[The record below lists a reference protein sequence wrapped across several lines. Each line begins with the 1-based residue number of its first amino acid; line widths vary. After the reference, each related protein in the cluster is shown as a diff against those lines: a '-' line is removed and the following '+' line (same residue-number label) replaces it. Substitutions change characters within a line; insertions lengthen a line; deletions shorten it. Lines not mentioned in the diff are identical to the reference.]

1 MKRLDIDSESFGNAD
16 ILIESDDG
24 DYVEWKYVQ
33 ELIAEVARLRKL
45 LWDFPPSCIEESPN
59 KIMSADELP
68 DEGYYLWREEPTD
81 KWEPVQV
88 QIDVDGVLMKTIWEI
103 HYVHAYG
110 QFYGPLV
117 GPD

>member
-1 MKRLDIDSESFGNAD
+1 MKTISNSPEKIYRLDQIYVVAYDD
-16 ILIESDDG
+16 VKMSDDA
-24 DYVEWKYVQ
+24 VEYIRSDIY
-33 ELIAEVARLRKL
+33 E
-45 LWDFPPSCIEESPN
+45 SEESTN